1 MKALKEGSAFDNRK
15 KETPEALDWFRKNLY
30 LVDNILH
37 WGEPVDCLMKKRGK
51 GYLNKPAGTVSKRG
65 YIQVRRG
72 VQKFMAHRIIW
83 GIHYGSWPDSGIDH
97 INGDRLDNR
106 IENMRDETQFANCK
120 NSAKYPR
127 REPWIATGVTRR
139 ASGRWSANVQVNK
152 VKMQLGTFGC
162 HTAAMIAR
170 KLFDQSN
177 GFSDRHGAEARVY

>member
-1 MKALKEGSAFDNRK
+1 MKELKEGSAFDNRE

-30 LVDNILH
+30 LVDNVLH
-37 WGEPVDCLMKKRGK
+37 WGEPVDCLIKKRGSQ
-51 GYLNKPAGTVSKRG
+51 YLNKRAGVVSMRG

-83 GIHYGSWPDSGIDH
+83 GLHYGSWPDSGIDH

-106 IENMRDETQFANCK
+106 IDNMRDETQFANCK
-120 NSAKYPR
+120 NAAKYPR
-127 REPWIATGVTRR
+127 KEPWIATGVVR
-139 ASGRWSANVQVNK
+139 SGNGFSAQAQVDK
-152 VKMQLGTFGC
+152 KAVYLGKFKC